1 MRALEATSPQNL
13 KMDADQKTETR
24 YILLH
29 EMAKEIRDPVE
40 LRNQILNVFVAARNT
55 ISTLMANTI
64 FHLARQPPFW
74 AELREQ
80 SLALGDQ
87 PLTFELLK
95 SLTFFRH
102 VLHETL
108 RLTGPSGRLNRR
120 AIRNTIL
127 PVGGGDDGKA
137 PVFVEKGT
145 RVTMDLYALHH
156 DKEIW
161 GDDAF
166 EYNPHRWEGKRF
178 MWEFVPFLGRPR
190 ICPAQQQVLTQG
202 VYMLVRLTR
211 EFARI
216 ENRDEI
222 LEWVENAATPP
233 ENKSGVKVAL
243 FSS

>member
-1 MRALEATSPQNL
+1 
-13 KMDADQKTETR
+13 
-24 YILLH
+24 
-29 EMAKEIRDPVE
+29 MAKQIRDPIE
-40 LRNQILNVFVAARNT
+40 LRNQVLNVFVAARNT

-64 FHLARQPPFW
+64 FHLARHPHFW
-74 AELREQ
+74 TELREQ

-108 RLTGPSGRLNRR
+108 RLTGPSGRLQRR
-120 AIRNTIL
+120 AIKNTVL
-127 PVGGGDDGKA
+127 PVGGGADGQS
-137 PVFVEKGT
+137 PIFVEKGT
-145 RVTMDLYALHH
+145 VVALDLYSMHH
-156 DKEIW
+156 DKYIW

-166 EYNPHRWEGKRF
+166 EFNPHRWEGKKPL
-178 MWEFVPFLGRPR
+178 WEFVPFLGGPR

-216 ENRDEI
+216 ENRDEFW
-222 LEWVENAATPP
+222 EWVESSMTPP
-233 ENKSGVKVAL
+233 ENKTGIKVAL